1 MPFNMWLK
9 IGQVPL
15 TTPTRSSI
23 AHHMTADELLE
34 SLESNSVLVKDMRQE
49 LIANEI
55 HWLLDHLP
63 WNSERTYVL
72 CNEHYR
78 ML

>member
-1 MPFNMWLK
+1 MPFNMWLN
-9 IGQVPL
+9 IGSVPL

-23 AHHMTADELLE
+23 ARHMTPDELLG
-34 SLESNSVLVKDMRQE
+34 SLESDVLVKDMRQE

-63 WNSERTYVL
+63 WNSERTFCVL
-72 CNEHYR
+72 N
-78 ML
+78 LV